1 MALNINGSTY
11 NYMNNFFNGKSS
23 TNSSKN
29 VNDGIYSSI
38 GDLGVIKSGA
48 YKKLTQKYYTNG
60 ANTKAAKENQAGQ
73 IKSNSNS
80 AVASASKL
88 LDKNLY
94 EAKTVK
100 TTDENGN
107 TKETTDID
115 RSKILD
121 NLKDFVK
128 SYNATVKDAGESDN
142 TNVLKSASRMV
153 SQTRVYTGNLN
164 RAGITIGSDNTL
176 TLDEEKFKNANAS
189 DIKSLFTGSVSF
201 GKNTQEKLYQIY
213 SAANSNT
220 AQSAV
225 YNANAQYSVSTGSM
239 FDSIF

>member
-11 NYMNNFFNGKSS
+11 NYMNSFFSGKSS
-23 TNSSKN
+23 SSSKSA
-29 VNDGIYSSI
+29 NDSVYSSI

-48 YKKLTQKYYTNG
+48 YKKLAQKYYANSS
-60 ANTKAAKENQAGQ
+60 NTKAAKETSAKE
-73 IKSNSNS
+73 IKNNSNA

-100 TTDENGN
+100 TTDEDGN

-121 NLKDFVK
+121 SLKDFVK
-128 SYNATVKDAGESDN
+128 SYNATVKEAGESDN
-142 TNVLKSASRMV
+142 NNVLKSASRMV
-153 SQTRVYTGNLN
+153 SQTKVYAGNLN

-176 TLDEEKFKNANAS
+176 SLDEDKFNNANAS

-201 GKNTQEKLYQIY
+201 GKSTQEKLYQIY